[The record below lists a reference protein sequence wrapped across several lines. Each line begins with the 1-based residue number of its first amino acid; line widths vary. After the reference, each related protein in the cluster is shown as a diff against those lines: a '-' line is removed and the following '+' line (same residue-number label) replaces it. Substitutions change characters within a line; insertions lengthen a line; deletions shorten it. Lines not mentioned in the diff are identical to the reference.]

1 MTQDEIDEIKYGPK
15 SSEHDDPNE
24 SGWTAEGALR
34 FYAAGKNYD
43 IVGDRVRIL
52 DNGAVASD
60 ALKGMSPEYAATKG
74 CSEKH
79 SEGATPRTDALRKR
93 AYSHAPRIHWEAE
106 ANAAWEE
113 LARVERELAEAKED
127 AEHGYHDGFTAARQ
141 QYEAPPSARAEHC
154 QGCGQ
159 PLTQV
164 CTRCIGGRC

>member
-74 CSEKH
+74 CSEKPGIERSH
-79 SEGATPRTDALRKR
+79 FLGNPHLCTVRTEDLDRLERKLETMR
-93 AYSHAPRIHWEAE
+93 LVAQQNGEDLDE
-106 ANAAWEE
+106 C
-113 LARVERELAEAKED
+113 REQK
-127 AEHGYHDGFTAARQ
+127 
-141 QYEAPPSARAEHC
+141 
-154 QGCGQ
+154 
-159 PLTQV
+159 
-164 CTRCIGGRC
+164 

>member
-15 SSEHDDPNE
+15 SSEHDDANE

-74 CSEKH
+74 CSEKQG
-79 SEGATPRTDALRKR
+79 ETPRTDTAWGPDARDWGGDKRFEESRK
-93 AYSHAPRIHWEAE
+93 
-106 ANAAWEE
+106 
-113 LARVERELAEAKED
+113 LERELAAKERMLD
-127 AEHGYHDGFTAARQ
+127 RYRARVDELLHEVARSATQRGATAKLR
-141 QYEAPPSARAEHC
+141 
-154 QGCGQ
+154 
-159 PLTQV
+159 L
-164 CTRCIGGRC
+164 